1 MGDIQRHE
9 HLLVRDEEGYLEAR
23 TFRPVGRDAE
33 GDLEAGDLGGGAYG
47 AFEGDL
53 GEKIRP
59 LAGFGR
65 DLEPVEE
72 EEIWDGVTFTP
83 EGHSTKPVTSF
94 YTIDW
99 ERSSYHHAVDWGAFV
114 RRP

>member
-1 MGDIQRHE
+1 M
-9 HLLVRDEEGYLEAR
+9 RDEEGY
-23 TFRPVGRDAE
+23 
-33 GDLEAGDLGGGAYG
+33 LEAGDLGGGAYG

-83 EGHSTKPVTSF
+83 EGHSTNPVTSF

-99 ERSSYHHAVDWGAFV
+99 GAFV